1 MRNIFLHKTGFSSQ
15 WMTRLKLLEES
26 ISNNSKC
33 YNTISADDVFRF
45 FHSLFQFHSWSA
57 KKKKTNSELLK
68 CEFPSQLVI
77 CFSTHCISLCK
88 EFHIIYFP
96 LCLTIKV
103 KQQYPK
109 MVVTTVQLFEAQ
121 NEWKAFKQLFQ
132 DLIC

>member
-1 MRNIFLHKTGFSSQ
+1 MFSDSFIVSFSFIHDQ
-15 WMTRLKLLEES
+15 L
-26 ISNNSKC
+26 
-33 YNTISADDVFRF
+33 
-45 FHSLFQFHSWSA
+45 
-57 KKKKTNSELLK
+57 KKKTNSELLK

-77 CFSTHCISLCK
+77 CFSRQCISLCK

-121 NEWKAFKQLFQ
+121 NE
-132 DLIC
+132 